1 MLTVDEWRRARNITK
16 KDMAN
21 LLGISVPTYNTFEE
35 NPSKMSVGM
44 AMKICEILQVKF
56 EAVNFFKNE

>member
-1 MLTVDEWRRARNITK
+1 MLRVDEWRRARNITK

-35 NPSKMSVGM
+35 HPSKMSVGM
-44 AMKICEILQVKF
+44 AKKICEILKVNF
-56 EAVNFFKNE
+56 DAVNFFENE

>member
-1 MLTVDEWRRARNITK
+1 MLRVDEWRRARNITK

-35 NPSKMSVGM
+35 HPSKMSVGM
-44 AMKICEILQVKF
+44 AKKICAILKVDF
-56 EAVNFFKNE
+56 DAVNFFEKE